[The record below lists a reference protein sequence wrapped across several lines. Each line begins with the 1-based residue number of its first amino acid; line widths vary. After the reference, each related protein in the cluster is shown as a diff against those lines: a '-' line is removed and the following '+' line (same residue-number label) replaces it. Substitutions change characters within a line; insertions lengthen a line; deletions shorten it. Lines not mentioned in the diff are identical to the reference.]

1 MSRFNIVVILL
12 VAVLLGALFSVF
24 TQNSES
30 VVFARA
36 FAEPGI
42 EFKVSGT
49 LDREH
54 PVQYDPEEAVA
65 ETRFHMT
72 DKDGQTREVLLKESK
87 PTGLEQSESIDLY
100 GKVEEGRF
108 IATDMLMKCPNHTST
123 LYRFY
128 YFKIIIAYKYK
139 SCIFYIQF

>member
-36 FAEPGI
+36 FAEPGT

-49 LDREH
+49 LDSEH
-54 PVQYDPEEAVA
+54 PVVYNPEVAVA
-65 ETRFHMT
+65 ETRFHMM
-72 DKDGQTREVLLKESK
+72 DKDGQVTEVLLKEAK

-100 GKVEEGRF
+100 GKVVDGKF
-108 IATDMLMKCPNHTST
+108 IATDMLMKCPS
-123 LYRFY
+123 
-128 YFKIIIAYKYK
+128 KYNED
-139 SCIFYIQF
+139 SHSLADASASANSPT